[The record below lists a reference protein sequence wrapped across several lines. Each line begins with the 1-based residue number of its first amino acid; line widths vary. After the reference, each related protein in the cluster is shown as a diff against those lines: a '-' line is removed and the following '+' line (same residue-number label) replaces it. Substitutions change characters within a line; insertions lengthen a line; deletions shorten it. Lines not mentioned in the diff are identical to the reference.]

1 MTQKAHFC
9 IYLFIIVLLRFRD
22 ERVPVR
28 VLLQVGKT
36 VARSVPLERDERD
49 RHHRRERVEAKT
61 FIT

>member
-1 MTQKAHFC
+1 M
-9 IYLFIIVLLRFRD
+9 LLRFRD

>member
-1 MTQKAHFC
+1 M
-9 IYLFIIVLLRFRD
+9 LLRFRD

-61 FIT
+61 IIT